1 MDRKLGY
8 LDGVGATLAA
18 LSLLVLFGFAI
29 TAGEW
34 GRMYRDVGA
43 LPGITNVVLHPA
55 WRFGA
60 PALVVAGIVIG
71 HLRVTRFG
79 LLVVGL
85 GAAVLAVVTY
95 LAAYA
100 PVMALAG
107 NIKG

>member
-1 MDRKLGY
+1 MRRLGY

-18 LSLLVLFGFAI
+18 LSLLVLLAFAVS
-29 TAGEW
+29 AGEMVT
-34 GRMYRDVGA
+34 MYRDLHGTPA
-43 LPGITNVVLHPA
+43 ITSVVLHPV
-55 WRFGA
+55 WRFGTL
-60 PALVVAGIVIG
+60 ALVVAGIMIG

-79 LLVVGL
+79 LLAVGI

-95 LAAYA
+95 VAASA